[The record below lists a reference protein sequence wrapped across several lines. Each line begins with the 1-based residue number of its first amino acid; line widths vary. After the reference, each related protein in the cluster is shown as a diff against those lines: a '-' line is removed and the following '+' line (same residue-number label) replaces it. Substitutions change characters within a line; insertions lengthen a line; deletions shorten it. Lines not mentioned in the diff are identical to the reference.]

1 MGKVEFLTTAVLVAL
16 IGYLILRIMSLEK
29 KVDTVLKKH
38 VGQLPAFQSQIHPF
52 DCRQSELETSECPID
67 IERIITLEREAAA
80 EYANN
85 VRQVDDSVVVEDA
98 EQEGEEEEEV
108 EEQPPPVT
116 PPKDKKR
123 RSKKQSL
130 S

>member
-1 MGKVEFLTTAVLVAL
+1 MGKVKFLTTAVLVAL

-80 EYANN
+80 EYAEN
-85 VRQVDDSVVVEDA
+85 VVEDVA
-98 EQEGEEEEEV
+98 EEEEAGEEEEE
-108 EEQPPPVT
+108 EQPPPIT
-116 PPKDKKR
+116 PPKEKKR
-123 RSKKQSL
+123 RPKKQ
-130 S
+130 